1 MRASHPGCDK
11 VSEPGAG
18 EVSEPGAGEVSAP
31 GAGAEP
37 GAGGADAGA
46 EAEADARLSSS
57 RTVGENAVATPTTQV
72 AVAKQ
77 SSARF
82 WRCGV
87 GSRAIVATAE
97 EAEATARTATA
108 HWGSHGGTHRHLQRD
123 RRGQGDG
130 DNASVSLASTGD

>member
-18 EVSEPGAGEVSAP
+18 EVSAP
-31 GAGAEP
+31 
-37 GAGGADAGA
+37 GA

-57 RTVGENAVATPTTQV
+57 RTVGENGVATPTTQV
-72 AVAKQ
+72 AAAKQIQ
-77 SSARF
+77 SSATRF

-108 HWGSHGGTHRHLQRD
+108 HWGSHGGTHHHLQRD

>member
-18 EVSEPGAGEVSAP
+18 EVSAP
-31 GAGAEP
+31 
-37 GAGGADAGA
+37 GA

-57 RTVGENAVATPTTQV
+57 RNVGGENAVATPTTQV

-82 WRCGV
+82 WRSGV

-108 HWGSHGGTHRHLQRD
+108 HWGTHGGTHHHLQRD